1 MKKFNYLLFL
11 LAIFLF
17 FSCENVDNI
26 KNKQNNNE
34 TYNDSTQIKNDSTEL
49 ENDSTKIDEEE
60 REDGDWTDQVGLSQ
74 DSVIFNSG
82 EDSIVVATKYT
93 TWWLEGFTFYE
104 TSDIRSQ
111 KSYYT
116 CTLDE
121 EEKSRTEGVEI
132 KYEWLTVYAS
142 SQEKVIKIKVD
153 ENNTGKTRYWSIT
166 LQGGDYFGHIYC
178 QQPSM

>member
-1 MKKFNYLLFL
+1 MKY
-11 LAIFLF
+11 IFIF
-17 FSCENVDNI
+17 FIMLSCCFISCENTHNGGD
-26 KNKQNNNE
+26 KQENNE

-142 SQEKVIKIKVD
+142 SQGKVIKIKVD
-153 ENNTGKTRYWSIT
+153 KNNTGKTRYWSIT

-178 QQPSM
+178 QQPSL

>member
-1 MKKFNYLLFL
+1 MKYTLLF

-17 FSCENVDNI
+17 CFASCENVDNI

-34 TYNDSTQIKNDSTEL
+34 TYNDSTQIKSDSTEL
-49 ENDSTKIDEEE
+49 ENDSTNIDDEETK
-60 REDGDWTDQVGLSQ
+60 DGDCTDQVGLSQ

-82 EDSIVVATKYT
+82 EDSIVVATNYK
-93 TWWLEGFTFYE
+93 TWWLWGFNVYE
-104 TSDIRSQ
+104 TSDLRSQ
-111 KSYYT
+111 CGYYA

-121 EEKSRTEGVEI
+121 TEKSRTVGVEV

-142 SQEKVIKIKVD
+142 SQEKVVKIKVD
-153 ENNTGKTRYWSIT
+153 KNNTGKTRYWSIT
-166 LQGGDYFGHIYC
+166 LEDGDYFEHIYC